1 MTTNVFDDSFKALTF
16 TVATATRM
24 IVALFDPSRL
34 PSFEDFSKSFRT
46 KQWPRQ
52 CLRGHR

>member
-1 MTTNVFDDSFKALTF
+1 
-16 TVATATRM
+16 M